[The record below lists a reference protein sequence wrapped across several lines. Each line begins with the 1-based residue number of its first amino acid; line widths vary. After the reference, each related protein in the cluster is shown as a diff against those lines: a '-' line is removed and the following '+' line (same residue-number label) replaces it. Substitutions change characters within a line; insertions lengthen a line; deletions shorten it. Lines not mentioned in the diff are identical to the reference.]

1 MCYKSKGNRR
11 VELNHTLRDYE
22 TKVNELLKSEQGIY
36 HRKNIKRFNLQ
47 GIKKVEIETGLIA
60 LAHNFKKTAA

>member
-1 MCYKSKGNRR
+1 MCYKSKGNPR

-36 HRKNIKRFNLQ
+36 HRKNFKRFNLQ

-60 LAHNFKKTAA
+60 LAHNFKKMAA